1 MTAFHTKWFVFST
14 VAALTVFGA
23 AAAYANLPDSLAKAP
38 PWQAPTAEEVKTKA
52 LSWLKQSGADAE
64 TLARGDALWA
74 DAAEDAT
81 QDDLLERLAGTF
93 ALADKNAA
101 SLMRLCSAPKDQLV
115 LPEQP
120 WLTDPQTAPPLAHN
134 MRLLYGRWLVHQEM
148 FDEALSQL
156 TSLEPGDVVAPAL
169 LLFYQSVAHHT
180 LLEKDAGLKAIG
192 QLLDGMDQSPR
203 RYIALAELMQQD
215 LEGLNDDT
223 LDHIARRMKDVRR
236 RLDLGRGGKKVREV
250 EDGVIESLDKLIK
263 KLEEQQKNQQNS
275 GGMRDNIRSTRPA
288 PDSMPIGGKGAGDVD
303 KRPIG
308 SKSGWGDLPPREREE
323 ALHALGRDFPSNY
336 RDIIEQYFRKMAD
349 QENK

>member
-1 MTAFHTKWFVFST
+1 MTDFKTKLFVFSK
-14 VAALTVFGA
+14 VAVLMVFCIA
-23 AAAYANLPDSLAKAP
+23 VAYCGLPDSLAKAP
-38 PWQAPTAEEVKTKA
+38 QWQPPKTEEVKTKA
-52 LSWLKQSGADAE
+52 LSWLKESGADQAKLAE
-64 TLARGDALWA
+64 ADTLWA
-74 DAAEDAT
+74 GVVEDVT
-81 QDDLLERLAGTF
+81 QDELLERLAETF

-101 SLMRLCSAPKDQLV
+101 SLTRLCSAPKDQLV

-120 WLTDPQTAPPLAHN
+120 WLTDPQTSPLLAAN
-134 MRLLYGRWLVHQEM
+134 MRLLYGRWLVHQEL

-156 TSLEPGDVVAPAL
+156 TGLEPGDVVAPAL

-180 LLEKDAGLKAIG
+180 LLEKDAGLKVIN

-203 RYIALAELMQQD
+203 RYIALAQLMQQD
-215 LEGLNDDT
+215 LEGLEDDT
-223 LDHIARRMKDVRR
+223 LDHISRRMKDVRR
-236 RLDLGRGGKKVREV
+236 RLDLGRGGKKVRDV

-275 GGMRDNIRSTRPA
+275 GGIQDNIRSTRPA

-323 ALHALGRDFPSNY
+323 ALQALGRDFPSNY

-349 QENK
+349 EENK